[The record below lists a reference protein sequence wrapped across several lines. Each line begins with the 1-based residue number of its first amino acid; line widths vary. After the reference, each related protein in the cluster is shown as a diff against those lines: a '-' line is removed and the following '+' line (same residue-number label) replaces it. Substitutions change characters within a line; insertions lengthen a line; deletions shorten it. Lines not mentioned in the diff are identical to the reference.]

1 MAEQV
6 NISKIMHEGAEF
18 TGPNAPAPGD
28 ANVGEFMDMV
38 SYLQRSTQ
46 PGQVAT
52 GRPGDLREGEFR
64 FRTKTGYRDTAIKLR
79 IYERSDDKVKDGE
92 NKQRFRNWASRKG
105 LDLKDLE
112 KWDEAV
118 YKRTGEPYI
127 KFRPVSDAR
136 VREATFATKDPFI
149 AEYIRRRIAAG
160 EFRDMIYEEV
170 RPVEM
175 VVNGVLGRFIP
186 ADSATREA
194 VAFAQ
199 AEAQ

>member
-1 MAEQV
+1 
-6 NISKIMHEGAEF
+6 
-18 TGPNAPAPGD
+18 
-28 ANVGEFMDMV
+28 
-38 SYLQRSTQ
+38 
-46 PGQVAT
+46 
-52 GRPGDLREGEFR
+52 
-64 FRTKTGYRDTAIKLR
+64 
-79 IYERSDDKVKDGE
+79 
-92 NKQRFRNWASRKG
+92 
-105 LDLKDLE
+105 
-112 KWDEAV
+112 
-118 YKRTGEPYI
+118 
-127 KFRPVSDAR
+127 VSDGR

-170 RPVEM
+170 RPVGR